1 MSDCCKEVLT
11 LLDKCKNRLFSAN
24 FVSFQWSYL
33 RSVRRLVR
41 FIWNFDDA
49 KIIFWS
55 FQTTQKIRSL
65 KKKRFWMWSPSF
77 FLGHNGKLSEN
88 NVNPD
93 SAIKV
98 WYVSIRPSY
107 KKCLFFSLRQ
117 CRCIFR
123 DQLHLARLEDLL
135 QRLLKCAI
143 DRICELR
150 VPAVEDGKKAENI
163 ADDNEKS
170 SGDVDL
176 DIWSEVDKERLFLAV
191 GKIFQLPFPFYQ
203 VRKIHLLRQVW
214 GICRNKLLAILVT
227 IFNITKLVYFWS
239 CVCRAT
245 ARYVTSIAFPWFII

>member
-1 MSDCCKEVLT
+1 
-11 LLDKCKNRLFSAN
+11 
-24 FVSFQWSYL
+24 
-33 RSVRRLVR
+33 
-41 FIWNFDDA
+41 
-49 KIIFWS
+49 
-55 FQTTQKIRSL
+55 
-65 KKKRFWMWSPSF
+65 MWSPSF

-88 NVNPD
+88 NVNPLVQSRSKSGM
-93 SAIKV
+93 SA
-98 WYVSIRPSY
+98 YVCLI
-107 KKCLFFSLRQ
+107 KKCLFFPLSQ

-163 ADDNEKS
+163 ADDNEKR

-203 VRKIHLLRQVW
+203 VRKIHLLRQV
-214 GICRNKLLAILVT
+214 
-227 IFNITKLVYFWS
+227 
-239 CVCRAT
+239 
-245 ARYVTSIAFPWFII
+245 